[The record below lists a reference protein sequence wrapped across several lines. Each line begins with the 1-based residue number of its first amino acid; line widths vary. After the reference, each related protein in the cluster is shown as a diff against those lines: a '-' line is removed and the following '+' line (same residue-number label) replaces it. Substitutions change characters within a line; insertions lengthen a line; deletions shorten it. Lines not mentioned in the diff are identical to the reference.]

1 MEQDNSGSTTNTE
14 AAIRALEQA
23 RLDALG
29 RHDVDSIERLLAPD
43 LVHVHAT
50 GLVENKAEFIAHLRA
65 LPRSTDRCTLQVRV
79 FGDVAV
85 LTGKVVNT
93 VVYPGRSEPES
104 IPMFV
109 TQVARLCSGEWLFVS
124 FHATRL
130 PD

>member
-79 FGDVAV
+79 F
-85 LTGKVVNT
+85 
-93 VVYPGRSEPES
+93 
-104 IPMFV
+104 
-109 TQVARLCSGEWLFVS
+109 
-124 FHATRL
+124 
-130 PD
+130 